1 VKAPVLTREALLD
14 GSAREY
20 ILRNSELRRLVLPD
34 AEREASLRAT
44 LSAAPAGGDVWVFG
58 YGSLIW
64 NPAFHFVEKRTAR
77 IHGYHRRFCLWTQ
90 LGRGSAENPGL
101 MLGLE
106 RGGACSGLAF
116 RIAQEVVDSELD
128 ILWRREMFTGAY
140 RPTWVSARSHG
151 EPFAAITFVIN
162 RDNSRYAGRLSEDQ
176 VARHI
181 ATAVGP
187 MGPCCDYLF
196 ETVEHLAALGIRD
209 RCLEAMAGKVR
220 ARLESLAARNSPFP
234 RSAPC

>member
-1 VKAPVLTREALLD
+1 MKAPLLTREALLD

-20 ILRNSELRRLVLPD
+20 ILRDSEMRRLVLPD
-34 AEREASLRAT
+34 ADREASLRAT
-44 LSAAPAGGDVWVFG
+44 LSEAPARGDVWVFG

-77 IHGYHRRFCLWTQ
+77 IHGFHRRFCLWTP
-90 LGRGSAENPGL
+90 LGRGSAGNPGL

-106 RGGACSGLAF
+106 RGGACSGLMF
-116 RIAQEVVDSELD
+116 RIAEKAVESELD

-151 EPFAAITFVIN
+151 EPFPAITFVIN
-162 RDNSRYAGRLSEDQ
+162 RDNSRYAGRLSEDTI
-176 VARHI
+176 ARHI

-209 RCLEAMAGKVR
+209 RRLEAMAGKVR
-220 ARLESLAARNSPFP
+220 ARLG
-234 RSAPC
+234 

>member
-1 VKAPVLTREALLD
+1 VKAPLLTREALLD

-20 ILRNSELRRLVLPD
+20 ILRDSELRRLVLSD
-34 AEREASLRAT
+34 ADREASLRAT
-44 LSAAPAGGDVWVFG
+44 LKEAPARGDVWVFG

-77 IHGYHRRFCLWTQ
+77 IHGFHRRFCLWTP
-90 LGRGSAENPGL
+90 LGRGSAGNPGL

-106 RGGACSGLAF
+106 RGGACSGLMF
-116 RIAQEVVDSELD
+116 RIAEKAVESELD

-140 RPTWVSARSHG
+140 RPTWVSACSHG
-151 EPFAAITFVIN
+151 ESFPAITFVIN
-162 RDNSRYAGRLSEDQ
+162 RDNSRYAGRLSEDTI
-176 VARHI
+176 ARHI

-209 RCLEAMAGKVR
+209 RHLEAMAGKVR
-220 ARLESLAARNSPFP
+220 ARLG
-234 RSAPC
+234 